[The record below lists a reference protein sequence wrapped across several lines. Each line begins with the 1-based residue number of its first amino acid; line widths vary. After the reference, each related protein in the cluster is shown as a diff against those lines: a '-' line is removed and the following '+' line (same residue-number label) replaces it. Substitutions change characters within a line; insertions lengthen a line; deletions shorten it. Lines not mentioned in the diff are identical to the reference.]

1 MSQIRLDKYL
11 ADMRVGSRSEV
22 KQYIRKG
29 QVMVNG
35 SVIKKP
41 EYKLLKDTD
50 TVMVNGQT
58 IGYVANEYIMLNKPA
73 GIVSATVDS
82 MHQTVVDFVSDRARK
97 DLFPVGRLDID
108 TEGLLLLTNDGALSH
123 ALLSPKKHVEKTYFV
138 IVSGEVTA
146 EEVKQ
151 LCQGVDIGTKE
162 QEEWTKPAKLQGL
175 AVMETERFFRDEIE
189 GIDQRVKRFVKN
201 RFLEAQEQEEKIS
214 FLTLTITEG
223 KYHQVK
229 RMFQACSHTVWY
241 LKRIQ
246 MGELFLDP
254 SLLPGEYRL
263 LTKEEI
269 ELLKKTN

>member
-138 IVSGEVTA
+138 IVSGEVTE

-162 QEEWTKPAKLQGL
+162 QEEWTKSAKLQGL

-201 RFLEAQEQEEKIS
+201 RFLEAQGQEEKIS

-241 LKRIQ
+241 LKRIR

-269 ELLKKTN
+269 ELLKTTN